1 LVGYKAS
8 EECLQTPL
16 ILKLIVMKTIKYMFS
31 ISIGLLVLM
40 LIEGLFTMG
49 SAFDFATYSAIGWI
63 AQVVAIMFIVSA
75 SILCC
80 HSELMEDK

>member
-1 LVGYKAS
+1 MITS
-8 EECLQTPL
+8 
-16 ILKLIVMKTIKYMFS
+16 IKYTFS
-31 ISIGLLVLM
+31 ISIGLLILM

-49 SAFDFATYSAIGWI
+49 SAFDFATYSAIDWI

>member
-1 LVGYKAS
+1 
-8 EECLQTPL
+8 
-16 ILKLIVMKTIKYMFS
+16 MKTIKYMFS

-40 LIEGLFTMG
+40 IIEGLFTMG
-49 SAFDFATYSAIGWI
+49 SAFDFATYTAIGWI
-63 AQVVAIMFIVSA
+63 AQVVATAFIVSA

>member
-1 LVGYKAS
+1 
-8 EECLQTPL
+8 
-16 ILKLIVMKTIKYMFS
+16 MKTIKYMFS

-49 SAFDFATYSAIGWI
+49 SAFDFANYSAIGWI
-63 AQVVAIMFIVSA
+63 AQVVATAFIVSA